1 MFAGTSVVWHSR
13 SLTVQGLHAARL
25 FVEQNVMTRHVD
37 LTGIFKFRNPK
48 YMLSHAVTKHLV
60 DAGVPITPESGR
72 IESR

>member
-1 MFAGTSVVWHSR
+1 MLLADD
-13 SLTVQGLHAARL
+13 VQGLHAARE

-48 YMLSHAVTKHLV
+48 YMLSHAVTKHLT
-60 DAGVPITPESGR
+60 DAGVPLTPESGR